1 MKHSL
6 EQTSFEGNT
15 FVSDL
20 RPRRKSG
27 LLAILALLLAA
38 CLAFPALAE
47 EYRSPSDGIQSM
59 RYEDGVLSLE
69 TRDAPLEKVLNELS
83 RIAMITIISDGPV
96 EGRLTL
102 YVDRLPLDKALRK
115 ILRGKD
121 TSFVY
126 AAEVEASPTQYVVKE
141 VRIYVAKAEEGEA
154 RRYSHAS
161 KEAKKTPRSSRSR
174 KPPSRR
180 KPSGSQSATRSPAI
194 PNIATSEET
203 ERILSEMMA
212 GNFDG
217 LNEIAERLREANP
230 EVEEQID
237 EFLETLEEARISAEE
252 NGEPF
257 SPLEGLGDMRTIM
270 HQLYRGGGLPAQRAE
285 PE

>member
-1 MKHSL
+1 M
-6 EQTSFEGNT
+6 
-15 FVSDL
+15 SDL
-20 RPRRKSG
+20 RARPRSG
-27 LLAILALLLAA
+27 LLAVLALLL
-38 CLAFPALAE
+38 LAYLPFPALAG

-59 RYEDGVLSLE
+59 RYENGVLSLE
-69 TRDAPLEKVLNELS
+69 TKDAPLEKVLDELS
-83 RIAMITIISDGPV
+83 RMALITIISDGPV

-126 AAEVEASPTQYVVKE
+126 AAEVETSPTQYVVKE
-141 VRIYVAKAEEGEA
+141 VRIYVAKADKGEA
-154 RRYSHAS
+154 RRYSHAR
-161 KEAKKTPRSSRSR
+161 KEAKKTSRR
-174 KPPSRR
+174 ARARTPPSRR
-180 KPSGSQSATRSPAI
+180 KPSGSRSANKSPAI

-203 ERILSEMMA
+203 EQILSEMME

-252 NGEPF
+252 SGEPF

-270 HQLYRGGGLPAQRAE
+270 RQLYRGGRSPAQRAE

>member
-6 EQTSFEGNT
+6 THTPFEGNM

-20 RPRRKSG
+20 RPGLKYG
-27 LLAILALLLAA
+27 LLAVLSFLLAA
-38 CLAFPALAE
+38 CLPFPALAE
-47 EYRSPSDGIQSM
+47 EYSSPSDGIQSM

-69 TRDAPLEKVLNELS
+69 ARDAPLDKVLNELS
-83 RIAMITIISDGPV
+83 RMAMITIISDGPV

-126 AAEVEASPTQYVVKE
+126 AAEVETSPTQYVVKE
-141 VRIYVAKAEEGEA
+141 VRIYVATAEKGQA
-154 RRYSHAS
+154 RRYSHAR
-161 KEAKKTPRSSRSR
+161 KEASKTSRRS
-174 KPPSRR
+174 PSRR
-180 KPSGSQSATRSPAI
+180 HPSGVRSVKKSPAI
-194 PNIATSEET
+194 PNIASSEEAQ
-203 ERILSEMMA
+203 RVFSEMME

-217 LNEIAERLREANP
+217 LDEIAERLREENP
-230 EVEEQID
+230 EVGEQID
-237 EFLETLEEARISAEE
+237 EFMEALEEARIRAEE
-252 NGEPF
+252 TGEPL
-257 SPLEGLGDMRTIM
+257 SPLEGLGDMGAVM
-270 HQLYRGGGLPAQRAE
+270 QQLYRGGRSPARRAD

>member
-1 MKHSL
+1 M
-6 EQTSFEGNT
+6 
-15 FVSDL
+15 
-20 RPRRKSG
+20 
-27 LLAILALLLAA
+27 AL
-38 CLAFPALAE
+38 
-47 EYRSPSDGIQSM
+47 
-59 RYEDGVLSLE
+59 
-69 TRDAPLEKVLNELS
+69 
-83 RIAMITIISDGPV
+83 ITIISDGPV

-126 AAEVEASPTQYVVKE
+126 AAEVETSPTQYVVKE
-141 VRIYVAKAEEGEA
+141 VRIYVAKADKGEA

-161 KEAKKTPRSSRSR
+161 KEAKKTAPRSR

-180 KPSGSQSATRSPAI
+180 KPYGSRSANKSAAT
-194 PNIATSEET
+194 PNIATNEET
-203 ERILSEMMA
+203 QQIISELME

-217 LNEIAERLREANP
+217 LNEIAERLSEANP
-230 EVEEQID
+230 EVEEQIN
-237 EFLETLEEARISAEE
+237 EFLEQLEDARISAEE

-257 SPLEGLGDMRTIM
+257 SPLEGLGDMRAIM
-270 HQLYRGGGLPAQRAE
+270 HQLYRGGKSPAQSAQ